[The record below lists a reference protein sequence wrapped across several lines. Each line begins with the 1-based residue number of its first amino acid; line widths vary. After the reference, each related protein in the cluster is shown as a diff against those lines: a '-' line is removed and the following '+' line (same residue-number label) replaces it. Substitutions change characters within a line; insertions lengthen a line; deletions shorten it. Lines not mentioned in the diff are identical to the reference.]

1 MLQTGE
7 KRREKGRESKPEEK
21 DAEGLVN
28 DQRVKMKKNI
38 LITGLPGTGKTTL
51 VMKLSAAL
59 ENLHPIGFYTT
70 EIREGGERVGFELV
84 SLAGRK
90 GLLSH
95 IDFQSAFR
103 VGKYKVDVKGFE
115 DFLDEIP
122 FLDSPTR
129 LIIIDEIG
137 KMECLSARFRSLLKE
152 ILDSEKWLI
161 ATIAQKGGG
170 PIAEMKKRRDTQL
183 FTVTPT
189 NRDALFSEIFQL
201 FRF

>member
-1 MLQTGE
+1 MI
-7 KRREKGRESKPEEK
+7 
-21 DAEGLVN
+21 
-28 DQRVKMKKNI
+28 KNF

-51 VMKLSAAL
+51 IMELSAAL
-59 ENLHPIGFYTT
+59 ENAHPVGFYTT
-70 EIREGGERVGFELV
+70 EIRQGGERVGFELV
-84 SLAGRK
+84 SLDGRK

-95 IDFQSAFR
+95 INFQSAFK
-103 VGKYKVDVKGFE
+103 VGKYKVDIKGFE
-115 DFLDEIP
+115 DFLYGIP
-122 FLDSPTR
+122 FLESTNR

-137 KMECLSARFRSLLKE
+137 KMECLSARFKSLLKE
-152 ILDSEKWLI
+152 ILDSEKGLI

-170 PIAEMKKRRDTQL
+170 PIAEMKKRSDTQL